1 MWHRRLLIGI
11 AACALLGATAGCS
24 SSTTSTQS
32 ATGSTNQNGSG
43 SYPAIPAGPIKL
55 GVSLALSG
63 PSAAHGEFGQK
74 GLAVGLA
81 QFMKA
86 HPNGIDGH
94 KIVLDIANDQGSTT
108 VAASVAK
115 QFISDHDAAVIEPSE
130 DPAAL
135 TLQMQIWAQ
144 AKMPVI
150 GYTFNE
156 ATYAD
161 GAAWPYDFNVDS
173 VTPTALGQVGAQ
185 WLAQHSQYKKIAVLT
200 DGTAPQ
206 QTWVSSILQPLESL
220 APADSVVKT
229 VSIGV
234 GAVDASTQVAQL
246 KAANPDIVL
255 IAVGVDLG
263 PIWNAFH
270 SAGWTPPLLA
280 IQNALYDGYSSLG
293 SLAKTGDIVAQDCI
307 PSASTTLP
315 QEVTSQMQA
324 YVQAVG
330 AVTNNMMIFADS
342 DSMVYEAVNYAISKF
357 NSVSPDAIKAAL
369 NGLHNQNFIGNFF
382 PLSFSS
388 ANHFGLSGALGAH
401 VCSMAPLADSPYN
414 IPTYAP

>member
-1 MWHRRLLIGI
+1 MWYQKTLIGV
-11 AACALLGATAGCS
+11 AACVLFGAAAGCS
-24 SSTTSTQS
+24 SSATSSQS
-32 ATGSTNQNGSG
+32 ATGSDSSSG
-43 SYPAIPAGPIKL
+43 SVSYSSIPAGPIKL

-115 QFISDHDAAVIEPSE
+115 QFIADHDAAVIEPSE

-135 TLQMQIWAQ
+135 TLQMQIWRQ

-161 GAAWPYDFNVDS
+161 AAEWPYDFNVDS
-173 VTPTALGQVGAQ
+173 VTPAVLGQAGAE
-185 WLAQHSQYKKIAVLT
+185 WLAQHPQYKKLAVLT
-200 DGTAPQ
+200 DDTSPQ
-206 QTWVSSILQPLESL
+206 QTWVSSIVQPLKSL

-234 GAVDASTQVAQL
+234 GAVDASTQVAEL

-255 IAVGVDLG
+255 VAVGVDLG

-270 SAGWTPPLLA
+270 SAGWSPPLLA

-293 SLAKTGDIVAQDCI
+293 NLAKTGVVDAQDCI
-307 PSASTTLP
+307 PSTGTAIP
-315 QEVTSQMQA
+315 QAVTSQMHA

-330 AVTNNMMIFADS
+330 AITNNMMIFADS
-342 DSMVYEAVNYAISKF
+342 DSMIYEAVNYAITKF
-357 NSVSPDAIKAAL
+357 NSTSPDAMKAAL
-369 NGLHNQNFIGNFF
+369 EGLHNQNFIGNFF
-382 PLSFSS
+382 PLSFS
-388 ANHFGLSGALGAH
+388 ATNHFGLTGALGAH
-401 VCSMAPLADSPYN
+401 VCNMAPLADSPYN
-414 IPTYAP
+414 IPTIAS